1 MLRALA
7 WGELTMPIV
16 AFRIGAQPFF
26 TYSLFVAAALLA
38 AAVVLA
44 LEARRRGWPPVYALE
59 LFALTAVPAAVLGR
73 LAYVLV
79 LGPDDAT
86 GQWPLLRPWGDGL
99 LLPGAL
105 AGAACGAALFAA
117 WRRRPFI
124 EVVGALL
131 PALAVGQAAGWAG
144 AAVHGAWAGIA
155 MPMARWAPRLRD
167 LYGVV
172 LPRVPLQHLA
182 AGLSLLTCAV
192 LLRACRSDLQRLA
205 AYAVL
210 TGWGL
215 LGLAWLRDGRQP
227 VAAGLSAEQIGCLAL
242 GLGGAALVPLA
253 LRWRSAGPAPRQSRV
268 GSSDRPEEAV

>member
-1 MLRALA
+1 
-7 WGELTMPIV
+7 MPIV
-16 AFRIGAQPFF
+16 AFRIGSQPFF

-59 LFALTAVPAAVLGR
+59 LFALTALPAAVLGR

-79 LGPDDAT
+79 LGPDEAT

-105 AGAACGAALFAA
+105 AGAVLGAALFAA

-124 EVVGALL
+124 EVMGALL
-131 PALAVGQAAGWAG
+131 PALALGQAAGWAG

-155 MPMARWAPRLRD
+155 MPTARWAPRLRD

-172 LPRVPLQHLA
+172 LPRLPLQHLVV
-182 AGLSLLTCAV
+182 GLSLITCV
-192 LLRACRSDLQRLA
+192 MLLRACRSDLQRLA

-227 VAAGLSAEQIGCLAL
+227 VAAGLSAEQIGCLAV
-242 GLGGAALVPLA
+242 GAAGGVIALA
-253 LRWRSAGPAPRQSRV
+253 PGLSRRTSRHPEGLEAGER
-268 GSSDRPEEAV
+268 GSLYE